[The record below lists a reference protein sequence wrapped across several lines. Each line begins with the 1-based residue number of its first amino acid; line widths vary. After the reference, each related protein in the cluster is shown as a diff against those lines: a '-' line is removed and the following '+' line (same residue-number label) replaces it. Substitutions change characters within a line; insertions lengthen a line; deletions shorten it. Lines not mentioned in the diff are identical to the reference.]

1 MRKIYRPLRETWEI
15 FLMRAHPY
23 GVWVLCQTNYNEL
36 IVIKKADFDHWEKLY
51 TKDYKYIAEGK
62 HEAMQ
67 SIKKVIKE
75 STC

>member
-1 MRKIYRPLRETWEI
+1 
-15 FLMRAHPY
+15 MRAHPH
-23 GVWVLCQTNYNEL
+23 GVWVLFQSRYDEF
-36 IVIKKADFDHWEKLY
+36 VVVKKADFDHWAATYPTDY
-51 TKDYKYIAEGK
+51 TFIAEGK